1 MTLSEKN
8 QIEQAIGMV
17 KSLYDTMLFMES
29 AKVDMVIPVSVLYT
43 FRLVL
48 EQMELLLMKTNEV
61 EKEM

>member
-1 MTLSEKN
+1 MTLKEKN
-8 QIEQAIGMV
+8 QIEQTIGMV

-29 AKVDMVIPVSVLYT
+29 AKVDIAIPVSVLYT

-48 EQMELLLMKTNEV
+48 KQIELLLMKTNEE